1 MKHQDSVVRHAL
13 KGLIPNRRLL
23 TMMFTLTSPAWAAD
37 WPTEPVGLGS
47 VSLERV
53 GCQLFDWQQQC
64 RSERSLPQTVYVTE
78 NMTGPIPSNDWA
90 SSVIV
95 DQYSKALYAH
105 PLTFMATPEGF
116 EIGNPP
122 ETTEPLD
129 YMGETVVRRSHIGQA
144 DLVVKP
150 TTFSPPDARADKV
163 TDWTYRIVM
172 GNGTQSMAAT
182 IGHGLPFAYFEFEQA
197 EPRVELKR
205 GTQMEVVQQDGH
217 ALQIRVLD
225 PVTGNWNHYGLF
237 APQGTQWS
245 ISATNIT
252 ADLPTG
258 RDYFSIAGLPDG
270 IADTFDFYQARAYN
284 FITDTQVDWQ
294 YNEQQGKLYTHYNV
308 TLDAKPESTAT
319 GTVMAL
325 YPHQWRN
332 LDGTPLAPQYDSIRG
347 IMKTIAGNGFT
358 TVQDFHGILPSLPEL
373 PDNTATAKL
382 TQHLAD
388 YYGYGVNLE
397 PQFIQPGVDGSNTGY
412 DTYWMGKNLN
422 RLYGLISVADMLDDT
437 NPDITE
443 MTETMFDSLK
453 SQLEYWFNADKST
466 PDNYFYYDQN
476 WGTLVGYPAS
486 YNTDIDLN
494 DHHFHYG
501 YWIQAAAQVALRDPQ
516 WAEDSQWGGMVEEL
530 IHDIASPVRNSS
542 RYPFLR
548 AFDPYEGHSWASGTV
563 PHQENTADDWSGG
576 NNQEAS
582 SESINAWAGLILW
595 GEATGDTEIRDLGIY
610 LYTQEVEA
618 ANSYWFN
625 LYGDLDNP
633 AYRNIEVS
641 RVWGGGYDHT
651 TWWTEDPVQTHGI
664 NMLPITGAS
673 FYLGKDPDFVQQ
685 NFDAIWTEYALWDGG
700 TEDKELMRDRWQDI
714 LSQYLAFADPNA
726 ALDHW
731 KDTNI
736 SDDPVNGVD
745 PAIGIEFGDSRAHT
759 YHHIKTLQLFG
770 QPDFTVRPIGHTLGT
785 VFNKNGE
792 KTYVAYNSTDTTRT
806 LAFSDGMGIEVAAN
820 SLGQGPGFPVQIG
833 EDSDNDGVP
842 NTDDLCPNT
851 PASTPVDSDGCA
863 LPQDS
868 DGDGVYDEQDLCPG
882 TPAGT
887 PVDSDGCALPDSDG
901 DGVSD
906 SQDQC
911 PGTPAGTPVDSN
923 GCALPEDSDNDGV
936 SDDQDFCPGT
946 PANTPVDSNGCPLPQ
961 DSDGD
966 GVNDDQ
972 DQCPGTPAG
981 ANVDENG
988 CEILERLGV
997 ESLDSDS
1004 AILFVNTT
1012 DWADAHYTVNQGG
1025 QLNVRMVQQNGRNE
1039 WVVDNLNDGDRIDVF
1054 YTYLDP
1060 DCACVKDS
1068 QYITYFHTG
1077 TQVTDTDNDGVPD
1090 TQDQCPGTPTGTPVD
1105 ANGCAITDSDS
1116 DNDGVPDSVDLCPN
1130 TPAGTIVHSDGCP
1143 ISDEFGVSNVDS
1155 DTALLFVNS
1164 NAWADAHYRINQGG
1178 QLNVRMI
1185 HRNGRNEWTVDG
1197 LQGGDRI
1204 DVFFTY
1210 YDGNCAC
1217 VIDTES
1223 TTYTH

>member
-1 MKHQDSVVRHAL
+1 MTHTQIVAGRPHRANARGRCLLVT
-13 KGLIPNRRLL
+13 LI
-23 TMMFTLTSPAWAAD
+23 TLSAPTWAAD
-37 WPTEPVGLGS
+37 WPTEAIGQGS

-53 GCQLFDWQQQC
+53 GCQLFDWEQQC
-64 RSERSLPQTVYVTE
+64 RSERSLPQTVFVTD

-90 SSVIV
+90 NSVIV

-150 TTFSPPDARADKV
+150 STFSPPDARADRV
-163 TDWTYRIVM
+163 TDWSYRIVM

-197 EPRVELKR
+197 EPRIDLKR

-217 ALQIRVLD
+217 ALQVRVLD
-225 PVTGNWNHYGLF
+225 PVTGDWNHYGLF
-237 APQGTQWS
+237 APEGTQWTIGTTS
-245 ISATNIT
+245 IA

-258 RDYFSIAGLPDG
+258 RDYLSVAGLPDG
-270 IADTFDFYQARAYN
+270 QADTFDFYQARAYN
-284 FITDTQVDWQ
+284 VITDTQVDWQ
-294 YNEQQGKLYTHYNV
+294 YNETQGKLYTHYTV
-308 TLDAKPESTAT
+308 TLDAKPESMAA

-332 LDGTPLAPQYDSIRG
+332 LDGTALTPQYDSIRG
-347 IMKTIAGNGFT
+347 VMKTVAGTGFT
-358 TVQDFHGILPSLPEL
+358 TVQDFHGILPSLPVL
-373 PDNTATAKL
+373 PDSDATAQL
-382 TQHLAD
+382 TQHLTD

-397 PQFIQPGVDGSNTGY
+397 PQFIQPGVDGSNSGY
-412 DTYWMGKNLN
+412 DTYWLGKNLN
-422 RLYGLISVADMLDDT
+422 RLYGLISIADMLDDT

-443 MTETMFDSLK
+443 LTDTMFDSLK
-453 SQLEYWFNADKST
+453 GQLEYWFDADKSN
-466 PDNYFYYDQN
+466 PDNYFYYDQD

-486 YNTDIDLN
+486 YNSDTDLN

-501 YWIQAAAQVALRDPQ
+501 YWIQAAAQIALRDPQ
-516 WAEDSQWGGMVEEL
+516 WAEDSQWGGMVTEL
-530 IHDIASPVRNSS
+530 IHDIANPVRGDS

-563 PHQENTADDWSGG
+563 PHQENTAKNWSGG

-582 SESINAWAGLILW
+582 SEAINAWAGLILW

-618 ANSYWFN
+618 ANSYWLN

-633 AYRNIEVS
+633 AYGNVDVS
-641 RVWGGGYDHT
+641 RVWGGGYDHS
-651 TWWTEDPVQTHGI
+651 TWWTEDPIQTHGI

-673 FYLGKDPDFVQQ
+673 MYLGKDPDYVQT
-685 NFDAIWTEYALWDGG
+685 NFDAIWTEYALWDGDG
-700 TEDKELMRDRWQDI
+700 GMFNKEEVRVRWQDI
-714 LSQYLAFADPNA
+714 VSEYLAFTDPDA
-726 ALDHW
+726 ALERW
-731 KDTNI
+731 KDTNL

-745 PAIGIEFGDSRAHT
+745 PALGIEFGESRAHT
-759 YHHIKTLQLFG
+759 YHHMKTLQLFG
-770 QPDFTVRPIGHTLGT
+770 QPDFSVHPIGHALGL

-792 KTYVAYNSTDTTRT
+792 KIYVAYNSADTTRT

-820 SLGQGPGFPVQIG
+820 SLGQGTGFPVEIG
-833 EDSDNDGVP
+833 DDGDNDGIP
-842 NTDDLCPNT
+842 DTDDLCPNT
-851 PASTPVDSDGCA
+851 PAGTPVDSDGCA

-868 DGDGVYDEQDLCPG
+868 DGDGVNDEQDLCPG

-887 PVDSDGCALPDSDG
+887 AVDSVGCA
-901 DGVSD
+901 
-906 SQDQC
+906 
-911 PGTPAGTPVDSN
+911 
-923 GCALPEDSDNDGV
+923 
-936 SDDQDFCPGT
+936 
-946 PANTPVDSNGCPLPQ
+946 LPQ

-981 ANVDENG
+981 TPVDSDGCALPQDSDGDGVNDDLDQCPGTPAGANVDDNG
-988 CEILERLGV
+988 CEIVELFGV
-997 ESLDSDS
+997 QHLDSDS
-1004 AILFVNTT
+1004 AALFVNTT
-1012 DWADAHYTVNQGG
+1012 DWADAHYTINQGG

-1039 WVVDNLNDGDRIDVF
+1039 WVVDGLSDGDRIDVF

-1068 QYITYFHTG
+1068 QYTTYHHSVNV
-1077 TQVTDTDNDGVPD
+1077 QDTDGDGVADSNDQCPGTPAGTTVDNTGCALPEDNDGDGVPD
-1090 TQDQCPGTPTGTPVD
+1090 TQDQCPGTPTDTPVD
-1105 ANGCAITDSDS
+1105 ANGCALTDSDG
-1116 DNDGVPDSVDLCPN
+1116 DGVYDNNDLCPG
-1130 TPAGTIVHSDGCP
+1130 TPAGTPVHSDGCP
-1143 ISDEFGVSNVDS
+1143 ITDEFGVTPVDA

-1164 NAWADAHYRINQGG
+1164 DAWADAHYQVNQGG

-1185 HRNGRNEWTVDG
+1185 HQNGRNEWFVDG
-1197 LQGGDRI
+1197 LQNGDRI

-1210 YDGNCAC
+1210 YDGDCGC
-1217 VIDTES
+1217 VIDSETK
-1223 TTYTH
+1223 TYVH